1 MLLSSCPDWPICL
14 NPSLERSYWRIKCLC
29 QFNSL
34 FNTSAVVEI
43 LWWITLNTW
52 PNGIE
57 KRLQLTQYRSSD
69 TSIMKNNIIWPSKFY
84 LLIATLVSTAA
95 NLSSYFPLHLSPSCL
110 PPSLFHFFCFFSLIP
125 LFPACL
131 PLFLPFSPFPPPS
144 FPSFPPFFVLSFLSL
159 RVWFNNHSQSKT
171 QDIFF
176 PSFDRLCQ
184 QRKLLIIVKYCCFRA
199 ILLKRDETEK
209 SIF

>member
-29 QFNSL
+29 QFSSL

-52 PNGIE
+52 PNRIE

-110 PPSLFHFFCFFSLIP
+110 LPSLFHFFFLPPTPFSCLPSSLPSFFSLSSS
-125 LFPACL
+125 
-131 PLFLPFSPFPPPS
+131 FLPFLSSLLCFLFPF
-144 FPSFPPFFVLSFLSL
+144 
-159 RVWFNNHSQSKT
+159 
-171 QDIFF
+171 
-176 PSFDRLCQ
+176 
-184 QRKLLIIVKYCCFRA
+184 
-199 ILLKRDETEK
+199 LKGQ
-209 SIF
+209 I